1 MSKKLNSLADLA
13 NLKFDNLAPDPEPQ
27 QNEEIPFVKQQLE
40 AHFSNKRR
48 AGKTVTVIK
57 GFDGDESDLKQL
69 GKTLKKA
76 VGVGGSIKNGEII
89 IQGNY
94 RDQLIKIL
102 MDMGH
107 SVKRIGG

>member
-57 GFDGDESDLKQL
+57 GFAGDESDLKQL
-69 GKTLKKA
+69 GKTLKK
-76 VGVGGSIKNGEII
+76 VV
-89 IQGNY
+89 
-94 RDQLIKIL
+94 
-102 MDMGH
+102 
-107 SVKRIGG
+107 

>member
-1 MSKKLNSLADLA
+1 MPNKLTSLADLA
-13 NLKFDNLAPDPEPQ
+13 KMKFDNLAPDPEP
-27 QNEEIPFVKQQLE
+27 NEIEEIPFEKQNLE
-40 AHFSNKRR
+40 AHFSNKGR

-57 GFDGDESDLKQL
+57 GFEGSDADLKKL

-94 RDQLIKIL
+94 RDQLMNIL
-102 MDMGH
+102 IDMGH
-107 SVKRIGG
+107 EVKRIGG